1 MTKPPRQP
9 DPSGFRPED
18 QFDDVFAYG
27 NPNPDRVGCPSREV
41 LRALSRR
48 ERPID
53 DPGYEHI
60 SNCSPC
66 FREFRALQQA
76 RAAELRSRRR
86 FWAFVSAAAVLVIVS
101 AGAAW
106 LLTAPGGKAGRRDDA
121 VRVTQVAEHQTIL
134 DLQKYTVNRGEQTA
148 TGLSPLTLAAARH
161 ELTVLLPVGAE
172 PGTYE
177 VQVVD
182 LQQRSR
188 AAASGDAQIR
198 DYVTTLKTRLDASSV
213 PPGEYR
219 LALRRRGDDWHYYP
233 VVIQ

>member
-27 NPNPDRVGCPSREV
+27 NPNPDRVGCPPREV

-76 RAAELRSRRR
+76 RAAELQARRR
-86 FWAFVSAAAVLVIVS
+86 FWSLVAAATVVILASATGWFLFAPSRTGDRHDETAPQAAVL
-101 AGAAW
+101 
-106 LLTAPGGKAGRRDDA
+106 
-121 VRVTQVAEHQTIL
+121 QTLI
-134 DLQKYTVNRGEQTA
+134 DLQKFTVTRGEQAAAQPPAPTI
-148 TGLSPLTLAAARH
+148 AAARH
-161 ELTVLLPVGAE
+161 KLTVLLPIGTQPGRYEMRMVDAE
-172 PGTYE
+172 
-177 VQVVD
+177 
-182 LQQRSR
+182 QRSK
-188 AAASGDAQIR
+188 ASTSGDALIR
-198 DYVTTLKTRLDASSV
+198 NYVTTLEAQLDISSV
-213 PPGEYR
+213 PQGEYR
-219 LALRRRGDDWHYYP
+219 LALRREGDDWHFYP
-233 VVIQ
+233 IVVR

>member
-27 NPNPDRVGCPSREV
+27 NPNPDRVGCPSREA

-76 RAAELRSRRR
+76 RAAELYSRKRLWSLVTAATVLVGSVAGWLLFAPGR
-86 FWAFVSAAAVLVIVS
+86 IADRDGPREQAAVVETV
-101 AGAAW
+101 
-106 LLTAPGGKAGRRDDA
+106 
-121 VRVTQVAEHQTIL
+121 L
-134 DLQKYTVNRGEQTA
+134 DFQKYTVNRGEQPA
-148 TGLSPLTLAAARH
+148 SQQARVPLGAARH
-161 ELTVLLPVGAE
+161 RLTVLLPVGAE
-172 PGTYE
+172 PGRYD
-177 VQVVD
+177 VQLVD
-182 LQQRSR
+182 SKHQSR
-188 AAASGDAQIR
+188 AATVGQAQIR
-198 DYVTTLKTRLDASSV
+198 NYVTTLTADFDVTSV
-213 PPGEYR
+213 PRGDYQ
-219 LALRRRGDDWHYYP
+219 LALRREGDDWYLYP

>member
-27 NPNPDRVGCPSREV
+27 NPNPDRAGCPSREA

-76 RAAELRSRRR
+76 RAAGLHSRKR
-86 FWAFVSAAAVLVIVS
+86 FWSLVTAATLVLVASVTGWFLFARGRTGDRQGEAS
-101 AGAAW
+101 QEAA
-106 LLTAPGGKAGRRDDA
+106 L
-121 VRVTQVAEHQTIL
+121 QQTVL

-148 TGLSPLTLAAARH
+148 TQRPPLALAAARH
-161 ELTVLLPVGAE
+161 KLTVLLPVGTE
-172 PGTYE
+172 PGRYD
-177 VQVVD
+177 VQLVD
-182 LQQRSR
+182 SR
-188 AAASGDAQIR
+188 HQSKAVTVGEAQIR
-198 DYVTTLKTRLDASSV
+198 NYVTTLEAQLDIRSV
-213 PPGEYR
+213 PRGEYQ
-219 LALRRRGDDWHYYP
+219 LALRREGDDWYLYP
-233 VVIQ
+233 VVVK